1 MNLEAEISPVKAR
14 WRSEDAVADQTL
26 TENISWVSRMKKMA
40 APVYTGATVFL
51 GINRTDQKMIRYS

>member
-26 TENISWVSRMKKMA
+26 TENISWASRMKKMA
-40 APVYTGATVFL
+40 APVYTGAAVFL